1 MAASFSDSSKQEV
14 PRTNE
19 NENEHKERK
28 EKAAHNLLTL
38 ELHW

>member
-1 MAASFSDSSKQEV
+1 MDASFSDSSKQEV

-19 NENEHKERK
+19 DEDEHKEREK
-28 EKAAHNLLTL
+28 ETANYLLAL